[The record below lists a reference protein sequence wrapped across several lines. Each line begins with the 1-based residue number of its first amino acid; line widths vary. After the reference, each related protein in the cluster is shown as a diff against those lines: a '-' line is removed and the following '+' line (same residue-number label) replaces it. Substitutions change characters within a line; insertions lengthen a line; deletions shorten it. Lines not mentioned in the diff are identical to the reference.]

1 VATGATVFLDQG
13 QTDKGAALYVGEV
26 GGPMR
31 FFFNI
36 RDKLEIEDGV
46 GREFALTSDA
56 VVFAK
61 HLAADIRC
69 LETTVRPALAIEVV
83 AENDGQV
90 HREVVFD

>member
-1 VATGATVFLDQG
+1 MIKVQVPAAAMTGTL
-13 QTDKGAALYVGEV
+13 

-36 RDKLEIEDGV
+36 QDTLEIQDEV
-46 GREFALTSDA
+46 GREFSVPSEA

-69 LETTVRPALAIEVV
+69 LETAVRPTLAIEVV
-83 AENDGQV
+83 AETAERI
-90 HREVVFD
+90 HREPIFA

>member
-1 VATGATVFLDQG
+1 
-13 QTDKGAALYVGEV
+13 
-26 GGPMR
+26 MR
-31 FFFNI
+31 FYFNI

-69 LETTVRPALAIEVV
+69 LDSTVRPALAIDFV
-83 AENDGQV
+83 AENDGRV
-90 HREVVFD
+90 HRELVFA